1 MTTDEQFDAIVANHL
16 AAIEE
21 RLLEATVSS
30 DPFVT
35 EAAAHVV
42 AAGGKRFRPALVVLC
57 ALCGER
63 PDEEALTHA
72 ALVVELTHV
81 ASLYHD
87 DVMDEA
93 DIRRGVTSANLRY
106 GNTIAILVGDFLF
119 ARASGQVAS
128 LGVDFVDLQARTFA
142 DLVEGQIAETTGPA
156 PGDDP
161 LEHHLSV
168 IAGKTASLIGM
179 VFQLSDDLIDVVSDT
194 TGKPPGTDLREGV
207 PTLPTLLLRKSDNPA
222 DQELVR
228 LIDAGLTDDADLARA
243 LAGLRASHAI
253 EQTGAEI
260 LRRAEGARAQLAPLP
275 ESAAKRA
282 LGRLCDLVVTRSS

>member
-1 MTTDEQFDAIVANHL
+1 MTLTTDEQFDAIVANHL

-87 DVMDEA
+87 D
-93 DIRRGVTSANLRY
+93 
-106 GNTIAILVGDFLF
+106 
-119 ARASGQVAS
+119 
-128 LGVDFVDLQARTFA
+128 
-142 DLVEGQIAETTGPA
+142 
-156 PGDDP
+156 
-161 LEHHLSV
+161 
-168 IAGKTASLIGM
+168 
-179 VFQLSDDLIDVVSDT
+179 
-194 TGKPPGTDLREGV
+194 
-207 PTLPTLLLRKSDNPA
+207 
-222 DQELVR
+222 
-228 LIDAGLTDDADLARA
+228 
-243 LAGLRASHAI
+243 
-253 EQTGAEI
+253 
-260 LRRAEGARAQLAPLP
+260 
-275 ESAAKRA
+275 
-282 LGRLCDLVVTRSS
+282 